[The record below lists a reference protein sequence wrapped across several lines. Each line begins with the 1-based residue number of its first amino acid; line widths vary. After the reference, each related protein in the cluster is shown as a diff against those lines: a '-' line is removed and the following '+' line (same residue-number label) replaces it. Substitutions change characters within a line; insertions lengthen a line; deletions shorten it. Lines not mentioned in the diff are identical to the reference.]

1 MYVNS
6 KYFYLYLLCNR
17 VCENHVHFQKKKKQ
31 IPKLKTLQHL
41 LKQARR
47 LNLKHYNIGIL
58 PMFKHA

>member
-17 VCENHVHFQKKKKQ
+17 VCENHVHFQKKKQ

-47 LNLKHYNIGIL
+47 LNLKHYNRGIL